1 MKKEIFKRISYGL
14 KVAIL
19 LSALGGVVLSLFY
32 AERDGYSHWSKRLL
46 YFTGLSNMWIGICVL
61 IILIAPFIKA
71 LNTDFAKD
79 MLYALRY
86 IFTVSITVTGI
97 VYCFILA
104 PFAEEGEFN
113 PWTLSNVL
121 THVVAPVLTLVDFFI
136 DEYKLRLTKV
146 HIVFTAI
153 PPLMY
158 FVFSSILNLLGVDF
172 GRGDDYPYFFLN
184 LKSPA
189 GIFGFSDTPPFVIG
203 SFYWILLFLFMVYS
217 IALPLA
223 LANNKILKKA
233 SV

>member
-1 MKKEIFKRISYGL
+1 MRKEIFKRISYGL

-46 YFTGLSNMWIGICVL
+46 YFTGLSNVWIGICVL
-61 IILIAPFIKA
+61 IILIAPFVKA
-71 LNTDFAKD
+71 LNTDFGKD
-79 MLYALRY
+79 MLYVLRY

-104 PFAEEGEFN
+104 PFATEGEFN

-121 THVVAPVLTLVDFFI
+121 THVVAPVLNLADFFI
-136 DEYKLRLTKV
+136 DEYKLRLTKE

-158 FVFSSILNLLGVDF
+158 FVFSSILNLLSVDF
-172 GRGDDYPYFFLN
+172 GRGEDYPYFFLN

-217 IALPLA
+217 IAFPLA
-223 LANNKILKKA
+223 IVNNKIIKKA
-233 SV
+233 SL